1 MSRLFIGSS
10 ICDVSRSGDLSL
22 SDSFCI
28 AITSR
33 DSNEDL
39 YVGLHEYMNCLVVY
53 DEAMLRDR
61 LERHERRRIAEG
73 GIAPAAQL
81 DRVRSDFGFAA
92 PTRLDGK
99 GRIAIAP
106 WLHERSGEA
115 HRVLIVGMGHSIEVW
130 DLDHVLAHGNRDL
143 RNLAIRHLEII
154 NAKSANNKGDQYVFS
169 LQSVRASGLHDD
181 AGKSGLPFHPLHS
194 L

>member
-1 MSRLFIGSS
+1 MSRLFVGSS
-10 ICDVSRSGDLSL
+10 ICEISRNGDLSL

-33 DSNEDL
+33 EAKDNI
-39 YVGLHEYMNCLVVY
+39 YVGLHDYMNCLVVY
-53 DEAMLRDR
+53 DEVMLNDR
-61 LERHERRRIAEG
+61 LDRHERRRVAEG

-81 DRVRSDFGFAA
+81 DRLRSNFGFASA
-92 PTRLDGK
+92 TKLDGK

-106 WLHERSGEA
+106 WLYERSGEA
-115 HRVLIVGMGHSIEVW
+115 HRALVVGMGHSIEIW

-154 NAKSANNKGDQYVFS
+154 NAKTVTKGDQYVFS
-169 LQSVRASGLHDD
+169 LQPVRTSGLDHD
-181 AGKSGLPFHPLHS
+181 AGKSGVPVHPLHS